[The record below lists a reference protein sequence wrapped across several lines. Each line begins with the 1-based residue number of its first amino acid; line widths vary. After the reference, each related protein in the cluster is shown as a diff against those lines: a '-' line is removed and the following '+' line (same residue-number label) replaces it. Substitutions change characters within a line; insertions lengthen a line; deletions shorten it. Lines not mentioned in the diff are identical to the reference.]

1 MCRAFGDPRAK
12 YRAFF
17 PLQAMAD
24 YVHLYLFRKN
34 DDRGVH
40 PEILR
45 RQFHESGVAHLE
57 RNERSPGHRA
67 ADPEWR

>member
-1 MCRAFGDPRAK
+1 
-12 YRAFF
+12 
-17 PLQAMAD
+17 MAD